1 MKKKYSILIIC
12 AFLIAC
18 NSGSINARPHGSQT
32 DTPELTRN
40 NYLMG
45 FLNEYRSSYDVTY
58 YDINIDFDIQKKSI
72 DGFVTI
78 KAKSLVDID
87 TLQVDLA
94 KNLSIT
100 KIIHEDSSVE
110 YSREEDA
117 VMVMFD
123 RTINKNELFDFTVH
137 YTGQPQGANNPP
149 WSGGFTW
156 SKDKNDRD
164 WVAVSC
170 EGEGARIW

>member
-1 MKKKYSILIIC
+1 MKKRYSIIILCALLIS
-12 AFLIAC
+12 C
-18 NSGSINARPHGSQT
+18 NANFADLRPHGSQK

-58 YDINIDFDIQKKSI
+58 YDINIDFDIEQKSI

-78 KAKSLVDID
+78 KARSLDDID

-94 KNLSIT
+94 KNLNIKKIT
-100 KIIHEDSSVE
+100 HQNSSVE

-117 VMVMFD
+117 IMVFFNQ
-123 RTINKNELFDFTVH
+123 TI
-137 YTGQPQGANNPP
+137 
-149 WSGGFTW
+149 S
-156 SKDKNDRD
+156 
-164 WVAVSC
+164 
-170 EGEGARIW
+170 

>member
-1 MKKKYSILIIC
+1 MVIGYAVIALLANYQLNSIT
-12 AFLIAC
+12 
-18 NSGSINARPHGSQT
+18 NESRPHGSQT

-58 YDINIDFDIQKKSI
+58 YDINIDFDIEEKSI

-78 KAKSLVDID
+78 KAMALNDID

-100 KIIHEDSSVE
+100 KI
-110 YSREEDA
+110 
-117 VMVMFD
+117 
-123 RTINKNELFDFTVH
+123 L
-137 YTGQPQGANNPP
+137 
-149 WSGGFTW
+149 
-156 SKDKNDRD
+156 
-164 WVAVSC
+164 
-170 EGEGARIW
+170 